1 MATATR
7 TETLEPLPE
16 RDPDHAGLP
25 VSDAAISDQT
35 FSARSQER
43 HRAGWRGAIQAM
55 FPMV

>member
-7 TETLEPLPE
+7 IETLEPLPE

-35 FSARSQER
+35 FSARSQ
-43 HRAGWRGAIQAM
+43 
-55 FPMV
+55 